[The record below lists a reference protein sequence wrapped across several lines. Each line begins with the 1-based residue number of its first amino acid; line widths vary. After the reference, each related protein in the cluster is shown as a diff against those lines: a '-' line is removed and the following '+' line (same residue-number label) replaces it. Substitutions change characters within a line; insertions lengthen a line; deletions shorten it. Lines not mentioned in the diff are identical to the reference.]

1 MSVYKDRQKEDVFP
15 DCPVRHI
22 LSRISDKWSLL
33 VLYTLEQQGKLRFKA
48 LQREIPDIS
57 QKMLTGTLRTLEK
70 DGYVNRKVYAEI
82 PPRVEYSLT
91 ERGQSLLPLIDSLIE
106 WAKLNMADI
115 LKDRRSHKNL
125 SN

>member
-57 QKMLTGTLRTLEK
+57 QKMLTGTLRTLEE

-91 ERGQSLLPLIDSLIE
+91 ERAQSLLPLIDSLIE